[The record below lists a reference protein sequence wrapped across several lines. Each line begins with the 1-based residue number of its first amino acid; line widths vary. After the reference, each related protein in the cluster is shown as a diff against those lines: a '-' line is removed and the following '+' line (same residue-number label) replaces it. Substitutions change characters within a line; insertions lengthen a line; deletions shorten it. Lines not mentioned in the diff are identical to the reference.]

1 MVGYENDCKP
11 RVSSQWHS
19 HHPSAGQAF
28 LPMDSLL
35 ISQMSVPSWLCC
47 STPSWFCHMPK
58 LLPQCFS
65 LIGTQEV
72 TGLMLL
78 FNTPPPQYTL
88 NKLQLLGKFFRVS
101 AKIILQTICGMQ
113 TPVWKRLSYRILSCV
128 SSRMFYK
135 YGRVAVEALYLDVIS
150 RVQKVLCPS
159 LEGESQ

>member
-1 MVGYENDCKP
+1 MGGYENDCKP
-11 RVSSQWHS
+11 HVLSQWHS
-19 HHPSAGQAF
+19 HHASAGQAF

-47 STPSWFCHMPK
+47 SPPSWFCHMPK
-58 LLPQCFS
+58 LLPQYFS

-78 FNTPPPQYTL
+78 FNTP
-88 NKLQLLGKFFRVS
+88 FFCVS

-113 TPVWKRLSYRILSCV
+113 TPVWKRLSYHILSCV
-128 SSRMFYK
+128 ASRMFYK